1 MHGIDR
7 LEKWEIELVT
17 KNPHWI
23 QRNETQLV
31 SLNCVFWEGKN
42 IYSVNKRQSMPGA
55 VSDGWQ
61 TALYCFLSPGCRELQ
76 MVSDFLGVGGSNL
89 NLLTF
94 VGIVNF
100 PVPVRPVGQPAVVCL
115 HSEYCTKETI
125 NKFRRLREPTLFH
138 RGAEERGLGPG
149 FPWKQCR
156 EMYYFAAHKPTW
168 WTRILGLSRTNI

>member
-42 IYSVNKRQSMPGA
+42 IYSVNKRQSMPAA

-94 VGIVNF
+94 VGIVNL
-100 PVPVRPVGQPAVVCL
+100 PVPVVCL

-138 RGAEERGLGPG
+138 RGADERGLGLG
-149 FPWKQCR
+149 FPSQQGWK
-156 EMYYFAAHKPTW
+156 MYYLAAHKRTW
-168 WTRILGLSRTNI
+168 WARVLGFSRTNI

>member
-1 MHGIDR
+1 MHGKDW

-42 IYSVNKRQSMPGA
+42 IYSVNKRQSMPAA

-76 MVSDFLGVGGSNL
+76 MVSDFLGVGASNL

-100 PVPVRPVGQPAVVCL
+100 PVPVRQPAAVCSAANRLIGEVVQ
-115 HSEYCTKETI
+115 SQ
-125 NKFRRLREPTLFH
+125 RRPL
-138 RGAEERGLGPG
+138 LGPSPG
-149 FPWKQCR
+149 WKCLI
-156 EMYYFAAHKPTW
+156 A
-168 WTRILGLSRTNI
+168 LSHLHY